1 MPASLKS
8 LTSARQTLTLLLA
21 TVALLAAAS
30 WLMFDLNRQRTEVFA
45 ARQELEIKESNART
59 LEPLAAGE
67 QEQRAEQSRQFQELL
82 LSDQT
87 MPGFYSEITRIAA
100 DSQLDPRFGMTPEDR
115 TIAEQTQTPEEAKML
130 AVGIK
135 RYAVVTLSLKGDYP
149 NVARFLGALSRLPR
163 SIEYQ
168 TIDMR
173 RETALVQVTLVMH
186 VHKREGA

>member
-8 LTSARQTLTLLLA
+8 LTSARQTLTFLIA
-21 TVALLAAAS
+21 TVALLAAS
-30 WLMFDLNRQRTEVFA
+30 GWLMFDLDRQRAEVSA
-45 ARQELEIKESNART
+45 ARQELERKEGAARA

-67 QEQRAEQSRQFQELL
+67 QEQRAEQGRQFQDLL

-87 MPGFYSEITRIAA
+87 IPGFYSEITRIAGE
-100 DSQLDPRFGMTPEDR
+100 SQLDQRFGMTPEDK
-115 TIAEQTQTPEEAKML
+115 TIAEQTPTPEETRML
-130 AVGIK
+130 AAGVK
-135 RYAVVTLSLKGDYP
+135 RYVVVTLNFRGDYP

-173 RETALVQVTLVMH
+173 RETTLVQITLVMH
-186 VHKREGA
+186 VHKREGG